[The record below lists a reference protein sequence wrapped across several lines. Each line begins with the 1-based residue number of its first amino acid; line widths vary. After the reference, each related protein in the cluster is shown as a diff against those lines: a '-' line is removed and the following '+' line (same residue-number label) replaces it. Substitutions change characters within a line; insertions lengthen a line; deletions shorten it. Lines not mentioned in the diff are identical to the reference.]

1 MSGSAANAARERQ
14 RSSTTDALREVVD
27 ALRMLTRL
35 VGSVDAARRDLTGR
49 LGIRAKR
56 RQTPAADDGDGADHS
71 ANQASTR
78 AILEE
83 IHAAPR
89 TTVRTTPPSEPDTD
103 VVTLPEARDSNSEL
117 DAGPTHDTR

>member
-27 ALRMLTRL
+27 ALRTLTRL

-56 RQTPAADDGDGADHS
+56 RQTPAADGDGADHS

-83 IHAAPR
+83 IHAGPR

-103 VVTLPEARDSNSEL
+103 VVTLPESRDSSSEL